1 MCTPCPL
8 AKSVSIPHKAAGRGH
23 PFGFS
28 GGPMADAGAMKEAP
42 LLFRE
47 TGFKF
52 RLEEKRGNHI
62 FASFNTYYVLG
73 YGLSEVGVYA
83 QGETSPGLPGGRTV
97 PRCQG
102 PSCKNNKRE

>member
-1 MCTPCPL
+1 
-8 AKSVSIPHKAAGRGH
+8 
-23 PFGFS
+23 
-28 GGPMADAGAMKEAP
+28 MADAGAMKEAP

-83 QGETSPGLPGGRTV
+83 QGETSQGLLGGRTV